1 MMTIGFAPE
10 KPRGKKTKPSKKA
23 TAHDAAPEAVPEP
36 AHDAAPEAVP
46 EPAHDAG
53 GEEAE

>member
-36 AHDAAPEAVP
+36 AHDA
-46 EPAHDAG
+46 G